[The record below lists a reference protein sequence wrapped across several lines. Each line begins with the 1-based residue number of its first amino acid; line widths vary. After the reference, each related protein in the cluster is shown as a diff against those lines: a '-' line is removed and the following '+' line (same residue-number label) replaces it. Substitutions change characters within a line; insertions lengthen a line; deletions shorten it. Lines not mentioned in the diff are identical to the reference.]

1 MISEQDDFVGEW
13 DGEGDVDAVDI
24 EFLNEQNIINAYFA
38 QLGGQPEVSCDEIKM
53 ENEIM
58 LKEEKMAND
67 YEKMIYD
74 HERAADRVAD
84 RDSDRQY

>member
-1 MISEQDDFVGEW
+1 
-13 DGEGDVDAVDI
+13 
-24 EFLNEQNIINAYFA
+24 
-38 QLGGQPEVSCDEIKM
+38 M

-67 YEKMIYD
+67 YDKMIFE